1 MDSYGNYQNYSQT
14 PVQGSS
20 NTPKKKKGTFKKI
33 LTGALVGIVFGIFAG
48 GGFLAFN
55 YFGNRFLGINTNE
68 KIITSDKAADEEEI
82 EETGKKGSRSDKTSD
97 DEDLDEDEDEDY
109 VSPDIATVKPA
120 EAAEGLLDVS
130 DVVKSVMPSVVSV
143 TNSYTAK
150 MQYFGQIYSQEAQS
164 AGSGIIIGK
173 SDTELLIATN
183 HHVVE
188 SADELA
194 VVFAND
200 ESADAQIK
208 GTDPDRDLAVIAVQ
222 LKDLDDETADSIA
235 IAKLGDSDALEV
247 GDPVIAI
254 GNALGYGQSVTTG
267 VVSALDRPIA
277 VSGNESPYGDSEVS
291 KFIQTDAAINP
302 GNSGG
307 ALLNMKGELVGI
319 NSSKFAATKVEG
331 IGYAIPIDTA
341 EPILENLMSRETRD
355 VVDEKDQGFLGISC
369 QNVTEEISQL
379 YSMPRGIY
387 IVDVQSGSGAE
398 KAGLKKGDILTKL
411 EGTEI
416 KDYAD
421 LRKQLTYYK
430 AGETIKVTVQ
440 VVDDNGEY
448 AEKEVDVELSKASDA
463 APEGGLDQNE
473 DEDTQQNK
481 IEEYDMNDLFDQFFN
496 YGY

>member
-1 MDSYGNYQNYSQT
+1 MTTEEYESQYT
-14 PVQGSS
+14 EESKNGETLRQVNDNKNNKSHKQSHPFLAKLG
-20 NTPKKKKGTFKKI
+20 
-33 LTGALVGIVFGIFAG
+33 TGAACGVAFGLAAALVFAGIVKASGLDRVILSDTASNDTKQEQLIEKDKLNNEDIADNEKGDERKKEDDEGAVIAEHRSSSDDLAG
-48 GGFLAFN
+48 N
-55 YFGNRFLGINTNE
+55 GINS
-68 KIITSDKAADEEEI
+68 I
-82 EETGKKGSRSDKTSD
+82 
-97 DEDLDEDEDEDY
+97 
-109 VSPDIATVKPA
+109 VK
-120 EAAEGLLDVS
+120 EA
-130 DVVKSVMPSVVSV
+130 MPSVVSI
-143 TNSYTAK
+143 TNTGVEEVRSMFGTR
-150 MQYFGQIYSQEAQS
+150 QYESTS
-164 AGSGIIIGK
+164 MGSGIIIGEN
-173 SDTELLIATN
+173 DEELLIATN
-183 HHVVE
+183 NHVVDGASE
-188 SADELA
+188 LSVCFDDDKDKVVSAK
-194 VVFAND
+194 
-200 ESADAQIK
+200 IK
-208 GTDPDRDLAVIAVQ
+208 GTDSSNDLAI
-222 LKDLDDETADSIA
+222 IA
-235 IAKLGDSDALEV
+235 IRLSDLSDAIRGSYKIAKIGSSDDLEV
-247 GDPVIAI
+247 GDQVIAI

-267 VVSALDRPIA
+267 IVSALDR
-277 VSGNESPYGDSEVS
+277 EVTIDNFTA
-291 KFIQTDAAINP
+291 KLIQTDAAINP

-416 KDYAD
+416 RDYAD